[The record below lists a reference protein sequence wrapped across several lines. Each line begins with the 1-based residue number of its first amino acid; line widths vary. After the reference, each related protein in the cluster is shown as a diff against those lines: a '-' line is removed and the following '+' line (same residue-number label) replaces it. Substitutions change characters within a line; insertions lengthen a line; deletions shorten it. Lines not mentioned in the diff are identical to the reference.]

1 MSETT
6 WRRGLAAL
14 SLLLLGLPALAE
26 PPAACCFN
34 NPRYSGTCEV
44 TPAGDE
50 TCASILEYL
59 NNAAAVGK
67 GYCGG
72 TNVRGSWQQVA
83 CQPAS
88 PGPGAAGAGRDD
100 LAEFLAPR

>member
-14 SLLLLGLPALAE
+14 PLLLLALPALAE
-26 PPAACCFN
+26 EAAPCCFN

-44 TPAGDE
+44 TPAADE
-50 TCASILEYL
+50 SCASILDYL

-83 CQPAS
+83 CQAAS
-88 PGPGAAGAGRDD
+88 PGPGAAGAGTDD
-100 LAEFLAPR
+100 FADFLASR